1 MAFKKIIDG
10 YVVSVK
16 DEAQDV
22 TQELGVQNLLTSQS
36 AISNT
41 VNGVSAEIDSL
52 NVSLSTLGA
61 YTATRSAFHL
71 SGYYTSFWS
80 ADGTSLIQ
88 NPNTFQAPSSQNAVF
103 GNNRLVS
110 GNGYNNRIY
119 SSTDGGAT
127 WSSIVNPG
135 GSYLMALEYA
145 QGKFVGL
152 TWGSNQVVSSTDGI
166 TWTTSTHPD
175 NFGRGWNQLS
185 FKNNR
190 WIGSI
195 RDSYRPLLISTDAV
209 SWTLQNTPGYQV
221 PSRFAAGNGVF
232 LTNSYDGGAHLST
245 DGITWTQIQ
254 LTFTGRTLLNNTFN
268 NIVPWMY
275 NLNHVNGMFVA
286 NFSMTNYDLAIFTST
301 NGVDWYDSYNSSSM
315 STIESINYANG
326 RWIVVDGQSRLYSGS
341 TLSGLTR
348 TLPDQSLF
356 TQGQKMTFYQ
366 AQVPIVI

>member
-10 YVVSVK
+10 DVISFK
-16 DEAQDV
+16 DKAQDV
-22 TQELGVQNLLTSQS
+22 SQA
-36 AISNT
+36 AISDT
-41 VNGVSAEIDSL
+41 VSEVSTELNSLSTELNSL
-52 NVSLSTLGA
+52 NASLSTLNA
-61 YTATRSAFHL
+61 YSATRSAFHL
-71 SGYYTSFWS
+71 SGYNTSFWS
-80 ADGTSLIQ
+80 TNGTSLIQ
-88 NPNTFQAPSSQNAVF
+88 NPSGQPPGSQNAVF

-152 TWGSNQVVSSTDGI
+152 TWSSNQVVSSTDGI

-195 RDSYRPLLISTDAV
+195 RDTYRPLLFSTDAV
-209 SWTLQNTPGYQV
+209 SWTLQNTPGNQQ
-221 PSRFAAGNGVF
+221 PSRFAAGNDIF
-232 LTNSYDGGAHLST
+232 LINSYDNGAHLST
-245 DGITWTQIQ
+245 DGITWTQVQ
-254 LTFTGRTLLNNTFN
+254 LNFYGRTLLNNTFN
-268 NIVPWMY
+268 NIAPWMY

-286 NFSMTNYDLAIFTST
+286 NFSTTNYDLAIFTST
-301 NGVDWYDSYNSSSM
+301 DGLNWYDTYNDSSM
-315 STIESINYANG
+315 STIESINYANN
-326 RWIVVDGQSRLYSGS
+326 RWIVVDGQSRVYSGN
-341 TLSGLTR
+341 TLSQLTR

-356 TQGQKMTFYQ
+356 TQGQKITFNQ
-366 AQVPIVI
+366 AEAPIVI